1 MALVLLSKRVK
12 WDFPDILETN
22 CKRRFVLKCSWQ
34 VYRWFVGFC
43 CVVGDS
49 VNPWASPLLA
59 LNCDRSL
66 PRAAWA
72 YREQEG
78 EEREK
83 IFLCFLFFWEREKYT
98 WVHLEQR
105 AEEQMHVCDSLR
117 KCSYVLCLPDKVV
130 SHSLNTNS
138 HTNAPTQ
145 ACVYTHTHTHI
156 HLLPR
161 LHGGRSLGLLI
172 ISPAERGLQQG
183 TVIFT
188 SWCEFSHLSYVHIIH
203 IWSHLPSRSN
213 AISSLT
219 SWNVMSHWTKFCS
232 SVNYGPVSAALSM
245 AT

>member
-1 MALVLLSKRVK
+1 MTGASPGQPELIENKRGK
-12 WDFPDILETN
+12 KE
-22 CKRRFVLKCSWQ
+22 RRFFYVF
-34 VYRWFVGFC
+34 YFF
-43 CVVGDS
+43 
-49 VNPWASPLLA
+49 
-59 LNCDRSL
+59 
-66 PRAAWA
+66 
-72 YREQEG
+72 
-78 EEREK
+78 ERERNTPEYIWSK
-83 IFLCFLFFWEREKYT
+83 EPRSKCMCVTAWENVHMFCVFLTRW
-98 WVHLEQR
+98 WVIPSTQTHTR
-105 AEEQMHVCDSLR
+105 MHPL
-117 KCSYVLCLPDKVV
+117 K
-130 SHSLNTNS
+130 H
-138 HTNAPTQ
+138 A
-145 ACVYTHTHTHI
+145 YTHTHTHI
-156 HLLPR
+156 YLLPR

>member
-78 EEREK
+78 EERE
-83 IFLCFLFFWEREKYT
+83 IFFFFFLREREI
-98 WVHLEQR
+98 HLSTSGAKSR
-105 AEEQMHVCDSLR
+105 GA
-117 KCSYVLCLPDKVV
+117 
-130 SHSLNTNS
+130 N
-138 HTNAPTQ
+138 
-145 ACVYTHTHTHI
+145 ACVWQPEKMFICFVSSWQGGESFPQHKLTHECTHSSMRIHTHI